1 MSDNEHWKL
10 ISLKL
15 PIEMLNEWEIYSK
28 ARGLKRSEFIRSCV
42 NNVIHPDENNLTDQ
56 IVKFYTSG
64 LEKRLFTKLQRLEAI
79 LHATLSRK

>member
-1 MSDNEHWKL
+1 MSENENWKL

-15 PIEMLNEWEIYSK
+15 PKNMLDEWGAYSK

-56 IVKFYTSG
+56 IMKFYTSG
-64 LEKRLFTKLQRLEAI
+64 LEKRLLMKLQRLEEIIRAGQ
-79 LHATLSRK
+79 S

>member
-1 MSDNEHWKL
+1 MSENEHWKL

-15 PIEMLNEWEIYSK
+15 PKKMLDEWETYSK
-28 ARGLKRSEFIRSCV
+28 ARGLKRSEFIRSSV

-64 LEKRLFTKLQRLEAI
+64 LEKSLLMKLQRLEAI
-79 LHATLSRK
+79 LHAALS